1 MAPPT
6 WRWTYES
13 TKYSIEQEQQQK
25 KKKTRKKVQFYRY
38 LGKAQES
45 IWFIIFIIWK
55 EKNSALWVQTRSF
68 GRCGM
73 GDTLLPLLTR
83 KRRLQAWQKLWYLFG
98 GDGVRSTARDQ
109 LSRRQPE
116 SWGDEGWG
124 PLKKV
129 LRHLQCA
136 SFFATDRGE
145 LRPSELSTYSTAQHS
160 TVDGWMPCTGQAHS
174 PINSVLILTLDAT
187 PPASGATPMII
198 CMRGLMTVIRAA
210 YYEATPLELISR
222 EKKKHTQPHLAR
234 EGVLTTIFYF
244 IFGALIFFFF

>member
-1 MAPPT
+1 MNQRNTA
-6 WRWTYES
+6 S
-13 TKYSIEQEQQQK
+13 NKNNN

-160 TVDGWMPCTGQAHS
+160 TVDGWNAMHRTSTFTHQLG
-174 PINSVLILTLDAT
+174 
-187 PPASGATPMII
+187 
-198 CMRGLMTVIRAA
+198 
-210 YYEATPLELISR
+210 
-222 EKKKHTQPHLAR
+222 PHLDIGR
-234 EGVLTTIFYF
+234 HTTSLGRYSDDY
-244 IFGALIFFFF
+244 LHEESL